1 MKVMMQGKKKKVA
14 EALYNSIITGY
25 ELDCY
30 TSINNNGM
38 VIRTFFLEDGEWIT
52 LDNKE
57 FSKIYNEVWKKLT

>member
-1 MKVMMQGKKKKVA
+1 MMQDKKKKVA

-30 TSINNNGM
+30 TGINNYGM
-38 VIRTFFLEDGEWIT
+38 IVRTFFLEGGEWIT

-57 FSKIYNEVWKKLT
+57 FSEIYNEVLKRLT